1 MIMPIVM
8 DVMACAGVRPIPI
21 RLLPMVHDER
31 QMPHVPA
38 KALLVELEVF
48 GTRILTPIAYIRV
61 DAVRSLVVRNGVH
74 ISVTPATRLNC
85 LILIVCRLDFESPK

>member
-1 MIMPIVM
+1 MPIVM

-31 QMPHVPA
+31 QMPHVPE
-38 KALLVELEVF
+38 KTLLVELEVF